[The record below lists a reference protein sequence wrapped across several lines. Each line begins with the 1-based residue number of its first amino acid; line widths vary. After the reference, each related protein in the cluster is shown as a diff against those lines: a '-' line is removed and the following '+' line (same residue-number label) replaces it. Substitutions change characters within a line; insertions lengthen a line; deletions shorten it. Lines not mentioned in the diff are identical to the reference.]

1 MKKTGRYIFY
11 VFTIMTCVVILI
23 LAIYYSFINKPE
35 NVLVINGVEQNIIP
49 VYDIQ
54 KTKEEFGNEFNN
66 KFNQGNYDDSAIP
79 KTDPEKGLVYIAN
92 SADGESPSFTTGENG
107 DTYTEWCCT
116 IIMLTLCWP
125 VILPTQIVRTIVNNI
140 QRKRRRAE
148 WEHLEKERNNK

>member
-1 MKKTGRYIFY
+1 
-11 VFTIMTCVVILI
+11 MT
-23 LAIYYSFINKPE
+23 
-35 NVLVINGVEQNIIP
+35 
-49 VYDIQ
+49 
-54 KTKEEFGNEFNN
+54 
-66 KFNQGNYDDSAIP
+66 SAIIMIVYFAIG
-79 KTDPEKGLVYIAN
+79 TVLGLI
-92 SADGESPSFTTGENG
+92 FTTGENG